1 MRIRV
6 IHSLFSA
13 VSRKHTTCFSSS
25 RTQWS
30 QLSPGRTVP
39 LRKRFFLLPP
49 KATTEQS
56 CLKLIFPKVV
66 AFAVESSKFR
76 ESFGISFK
84 YDGKAIMSNEEF
96 DNFKEELMWEGISV
110 VIVSFDEHR
119 FLEAS
124 MACVSG
130 NLILNDEEFDQLK
143 LKLKMDGSEIVC
155 EGPRCSLRSKTGR
168 NVVIEQSWGAPKNI
182 EFKDKVKNVGA
193 SLVKQDVTL
202 LMTMLVMDCVLG
214 NMTQEE
220 AHES

>member
-110 VIVSFDEHR
+110 VIVIGFDEHR

-202 LMTMLVMDCVLG
+202 LMTMLVMVRSLHC
-214 NMTQEE
+214 
-220 AHES
+220 S